1 MHLLLVS
8 LFFLLYICDLIHIQ
22 FMQSS
27 HRTDILC
34 LLSQRILLL
43 ASHRKD
49 LIKFET
55 FCKIK
60 GRYCQS
66 LFKGGTV
73 LVNIGDFRSPQFQK
87 TVQLQGFFLRHSKKC
102 RRFKLLIQIFLNCIQ
117 QEVLRCKRLLCKLL
131 FHACPEGSDP
141 LCH

>member
-27 HRTDILC
+27 RRTDILC

-73 LVNIGDFRSPQFQK
+73 LVNIGDFRSPAISED
-87 TVQLQGFFLRHSKKC
+87 GSAPG
-102 RRFKLLIQIFLNCIQ
+102 LL
-117 QEVLRCKRLLCKLL
+117 
-131 FHACPEGSDP
+131 PPS
-141 LCH
+141 